1 MQAAVSHRLR
11 PATICS
17 ELAPAVVSWGRQRPF
32 SFMLLNDK
40 QISILAENDII
51 FPFIGEKRHKLDNIL
66 DENGIIFPFVGEKR
80 RELDNGTKALSYGL
94 SHAGYDLRLSP
105 DGFLVIDNSASKG
118 FPLDVKDFDTELME
132 EQKPRQE
139 NGSTFFILPPFSY
152 ALGVS
157 LERISMPNNV
167 MGITDGKST
176 YARQGTIINVTPIEP
191 GWTGFLTI
199 CIINPLAFPARIYAN
214 EGIVQ
219 VTFHQLD
226 GDVGSAYGDGKYQ
239 NQGATVA
246 FAAV

>member
-1 MQAAVSHRLR
+1 
-11 PATICS
+11 
-17 ELAPAVVSWGRQRPF
+17 
-32 SFMLLNDK
+32 MLLNDK

-51 FPFIGEKRHKLDNIL
+51 FPFT
-66 DENGIIFPFVGEKR
+66 GEKR

-105 DGFLVIDNSASKG
+105 EGFMVIDNSVSKD
-118 FPLDVKDFDTELME
+118 FPLDVKSFDTELME

-139 NGSTFFILPPFSY
+139 NGSTFFVLPPFSY

-199 CIINPLAFPARIYAN
+199 CIVNPLAFPARIYAN

-219 VTFHQLD
+219 IMFMRLD
-226 GDVGSAYGDGKYQ
+226 GDVASAYGNGKYQ
-239 NQGATVA
+239 NQQAKVA

>member
-1 MQAAVSHRLR
+1 
-11 PATICS
+11 
-17 ELAPAVVSWGRQRPF
+17 
-32 SFMLLNDK
+32 MLLNDK

-51 FPFIGEKRHKLDNIL
+51 FPFT
-66 DENGIIFPFVGEKR
+66 GEKR

-105 DGFLVIDNSASKG
+105 EGFMVIDNSVSKD
-118 FPLDVKDFDTELME
+118 FPLDVKSFDTELME
-132 EQKPRQE
+132 EQQPRQE
-139 NGSTFFILPPFSY
+139 NGSTFFVLPPFSY

-191 GWTGFLTI
+191 GWSGYLTI
-199 CIINPLAFPARIYAN
+199 CIVNPLAFPARIYAN

-219 VTFHQLD
+219 ITFYQLD
-226 GDVGSAYGDGKYQ
+226 SDVANAYGDGKYQ
-239 NQGATVA
+239 DQGAKVA

>member
-1 MQAAVSHRLR
+1 
-11 PATICS
+11 
-17 ELAPAVVSWGRQRPF
+17 
-32 SFMLLNDK
+32 MLLNDK

-51 FPFIGEKRHKLDNIL
+51 FPFT
-66 DENGIIFPFVGEKR
+66 GEKR

-105 DGFLVIDNSASKG
+105 GGFMVIDNSVSKD
-118 FPLDVKDFDTELME
+118 FPLDVKDFDTELMQ

-139 NGSTFFILPPFSY
+139 NGSTFFVLPPFSY

-191 GWTGFLTI
+191 GWSGYLTI
-199 CIINPLAFPARIYAN
+199 CIVNPLAFPSRIYAN

-219 VTFHQLD
+219 IMFMKLD
-226 GDVGSAYGDGKYQ
+226 SDVASAYGNGKYQ
-239 NQGATVA
+239 DQGAKVA

>member
-1 MQAAVSHRLR
+1 
-11 PATICS
+11 
-17 ELAPAVVSWGRQRPF
+17 
-32 SFMLLNDK
+32 MLLNDK
-40 QISILAENDII
+40 QISIFAENDII
-51 FPFIGEKRHKLDNIL
+51 FPF
-66 DENGIIFPFVGEKR
+66 VGEKC

-105 DGFLVIDNSASKG
+105 EGFMVINNNKELEA
-118 FPLDVKDFDTELME
+118 LDVKSFNTSLMYE
-132 EQKPRQE
+132 ASPVQE
-139 NGSTFFILPPFSY
+139 NGSTFFVLPPFSY

-191 GWTGFLTI
+191 GWSGFLTI
-199 CIINPLAFPARIYAN
+199 CIVNPLAFPARIYAN

-219 VTFHQLD
+219 VMFMKLED
-226 GDVGSAYGDGKYQ
+226 DVASAYGDGKYQ
-239 NQGATVA
+239 NQGAKVA

>member
-1 MQAAVSHRLR
+1 
-11 PATICS
+11 
-17 ELAPAVVSWGRQRPF
+17 
-32 SFMLLNDK
+32 MLLNDK

-51 FPFIGEKRHKLDNIL
+51 FPF
-66 DENGIIFPFVGEKR
+66 VGEKC

-105 DGFLVIDNSASKG
+105 EGFMVIDNSVSKD
-118 FPLDVKDFDTELME
+118 FPLDVKSFDTELME

-139 NGSTFFILPPFSY
+139 NGSTFFVLPPFSY

-191 GWTGFLTI
+191 GWSGYLTI
-199 CIINPLAFPARIYAN
+199 CIVNPLAFPARVYAN

-219 VTFHQLD
+219 VMFMKLEN
-226 GDVGSAYGDGKYQ
+226 DVASAYGDGKYQ
-239 NQGATVA
+239 NQGAKVA

>member
-1 MQAAVSHRLR
+1 
-11 PATICS
+11 
-17 ELAPAVVSWGRQRPF
+17 
-32 SFMLLNDK
+32 MLLNDK

-51 FPFIGEKRHKLDNIL
+51 FPFIGEKR
-66 DENGIIFPFVGEKR
+66 

-94 SHAGYDLRLSP
+94 SHAGYDMRLSP
-105 DGFLVIDNSASKG
+105 EGFMVINNNKELEV
-118 FPLDVKDFDTELME
+118 LDVKSFNTSLMYE
-132 EQKPRQE
+132 AKPVQE
-139 NGSTFFILPPFSY
+139 NGSTFFVLPPFSY

-191 GWTGFLTI
+191 GWSGFLTI
-199 CIINPLAFPARIYAN
+199 CIVNPLAFPTRIYAN

-219 VTFHQLD
+219 ITFYQLD
-226 GDVGSAYGDGKYQ
+226 SNVANAYGDGKYQ
-239 NQGATVA
+239 NQEAKVA

>member
-1 MQAAVSHRLR
+1 V
-11 PATICS
+11 
-17 ELAPAVVSWGRQRPF
+17 
-32 SFMLLNDK
+32 LLNDK

-51 FPFIGEKRHKLDNIL
+51 FPFT
-66 DENGIIFPFVGEKR
+66 GEKR

-105 DGFLVIDNSASKG
+105 EGFMVIDNSVSKD
-118 FPLDVKDFDTELME
+118 FPLDVKSFDTELME
-132 EQKPRQE
+132 EQRPRQE
-139 NGSTFFILPPFSY
+139 NGSTFFVLPPFSY

-191 GWTGFLTI
+191 GWSGYLTI
-199 CIINPLAFPARIYAN
+199 CIVNPLAFPARVYAN

-219 VTFHQLD
+219 VMFMKLEN
-226 GDVGSAYGDGKYQ
+226 DVASAYGDGKYQ
-239 NQGATVA
+239 NQGAKVA

>member
-1 MQAAVSHRLR
+1 
-11 PATICS
+11 
-17 ELAPAVVSWGRQRPF
+17 
-32 SFMLLNDK
+32 MLLNDK

-51 FPFIGEKRHKLDNIL
+51 FPFT
-66 DENGIIFPFVGEKR
+66 GEKR

-105 DGFLVIDNSASKG
+105 EGFMVIDNSVSKD
-118 FPLDVKDFDTELME
+118 FHLDVKSFDTELME
-132 EQKPRQE
+132 EQEPRQE
-139 NGSTFFILPPFSY
+139 NGSTFFVLPPFSY

-176 YARQGTIINVTPIEP
+176 YARQGTVINVTPIEP
-191 GWTGFLTI
+191 GWSGFLTI
-199 CIINPLAFPARIYAN
+199 CIVNPLAFPARIYAN

-219 VTFHQLD
+219 IMFVKLD
-226 GDVGSAYGDGKYQ
+226 SDVASAYGDGKYQ
-239 NQGATVA
+239 DQGAKVA

>member
-1 MQAAVSHRLR
+1 
-11 PATICS
+11 
-17 ELAPAVVSWGRQRPF
+17 
-32 SFMLLNDK
+32 MLLSDK
-40 QISILAENDII
+40 EISILAEND
-51 FPFIGEKRHKLDNIL
+51 
-66 DENGIIFPFVGEKR
+66 IIFPFVGEKR
-80 RELDNGTKALSYGL
+80 RELDNGTKALSHGL

-105 DGFLVIDNSASKG
+105 EGFMVIDNSVSKD
-118 FPLDVKDFDTELME
+118 FPLDVKNFDAELME
-132 EQKPRQE
+132 EQQPIQE
-139 NGSTFFILPPFSY
+139 NGSTFFVLPPFSY

-191 GWTGFLTI
+191 GWSGFLTI

-219 VTFHQLD
+219 IMFMKLA
-226 GDVGSAYGDGKYQ
+226 GDVASAYGDGKYQ
-239 NQGATVA
+239 NQQAKVA